1 MLLLPAV
8 AAEAVQQ
15 CNNPPG
21 SPQGPGG
28 ALAAWTGDVTA
39 TVTDRR
45 AGYTTAAIIAPQAAA
60 AAAGAERAAGAEGA
74 AVLRAHRY
82 CPLAVVVVVVVVA
95 VVRLAA
101 SLVWLLLLHQQGHVA
116 VACLKE
122 VEQVGHR
129 GVVRLWHNR
138 QRAAGRT
145 RQVERG
151 GISITLY
158 VLTRNQQDTLLVES
172 AVQSRKQHMDR
183 PIAAAGTGTLTRAD
197 TGGLTAHG

>member
-1 MLLLPAV
+1 
-8 AAEAVQQ
+8 
-15 CNNPPG
+15 
-21 SPQGPGG
+21 
-28 ALAAWTGDVTA
+28 
-39 TVTDRR
+39 
-45 AGYTTAAIIAPQAAA
+45 
-60 AAAGAERAAGAEGA
+60 
-74 AVLRAHRY
+74 
-82 CPLAVVVVVVVVA
+82 VVVVVVVA

-158 VLTRNQQDTLLVES
+158 VLSRNQQDTLLVES
-172 AVQSRKQHMDR
+172 AVQSRKQHVDR
-183 PIAAAGTGTLTRAD
+183 PTAATDTGTLTLAD
-197 TGGLTAHG
+197 TGDLTAHGVEDIVTVITPWQASRVIPGPELWHSSTQFHPAAVPATHQCWQVPHPELTHAHWPCPGLCQAHHCQQLLHQDQPHQV